1 MNSLLYLIV
10 VVASNFVNV
19 QTNNSTTVAS
29 MNVSE
34 TSTSSVLEFNNT
46 VGISKATDSKSNYPH
61 PSASVNGVTSMK
73 IPSSAMASLSDGL
86 KTGISPSN
94 MIKPTSPPV
103 TTRSPSESSV
113 FVQDTASVMNSNI
126 SLSTE
131 RAPTITATLSVIPS
145 TTIPSYS
152 VAQSTTHAMV
162 TSNVSAATNV
172 TKESVQPNVTHNIQA
187 TPSAIASST
196 SSSDTQYVS
205 SMIPSTAMMVT
216 SDTITTLVNNTTVP
230 ILNATTTS
238 NVMMKATQSAVQS
251 MTTPPD
257 TVNSSTSRMMV
268 SSSSPTS
275 VPTASTTIPRN
286 ATMPNTTI
294 QSLTSATNASVFSS
308 AVITSFE
315 THIRTTPVGN
325 MTSSIKGLSSSPTIS
340 SMTHPSSSQVITP
353 GPPEIV
359 FVRIT
364 IDANCSQV
372 LTNQSTAFKAAV
384 QSSVS
389 KVLNISSS
397 KINISAVTCG
407 SIIVDM
413 AIENVNN
420 ENITQKLMDAVNNNL
435 LNISYNN
442 ETLAVTSVNKLTTKP
457 ITPTVATL
465 SVSRDSL
472 TRNPM
477 SSTTIVTETLSGS
490 AQSETTSQVLAI
502 SSTSPVKSA
511 SDTASVM
518 STRATNASIFL
529 SATMFSS
536 AVMQT
541 VSPTEKMTTS
551 FETHVRTTPVVNM
564 TNSMKGLSSS
574 PTISSMTHPSSSQVI
589 TPGPPEIVFVRI
601 TIDAN
606 CSQVLTNQSTAFKAA
621 VQSSVSKVL
630 NISSSKINISAVTCG
645 SIIVDMA
652 IENVNNENITQ
663 KLMDAV
669 NNNLLNISYNN
680 ETLAVT
686 SVNKLTTKPIT
697 PTVATLS
704 VSRDSLTRNPM
715 SSTTIV
721 TETLSG
727 SAQSETTS
735 QVLAISSTS
744 PVKSAS
750 DTASVMSTRAT
761 NASIFLSAT
770 MFSSAVM
777 QTVSPT
783 EKMTTSFETHVRT
796 TPVVNMTNSMK
807 GLSSSPTI
815 SSMTHPSSSQV
826 ITPGPPEI
834 VFVRITIDANCSQV
848 LTNQSTAFK
857 AAVQFS
863 VSEVLNI
870 SSSKINISAV
880 ICGSIIVD
888 MAIEN
893 VNNEN
898 ITQKLMDA
906 VNNNLLN
913 ISYNNETLAVT
924 SVNKLTTKP
933 ITPTVTT
940 LSVSRDSLT
949 SNPMSP
955 TTIVTE
961 TLSGSPQ
968 SETTSQ
974 VLAISSTSPVKSASD
989 TASAMSTHAINASI
1003 FLNATMFSSAVMQ
1016 TVSPTEKMTT
1026 SFETHVT
1033 TSPVEHMTTHA
1044 TNSSI
1049 FAKAT
1054 MLSSHSSAIMQTMSP
1069 TGKMPPVVN
1078 MTTSSTGKTN
1088 TSFATHVR
1096 TSPVVNMTSSMKGLS
1111 SSPAIS
1117 SMAHPSSSQVITP
1130 VPPEIVLVRITI
1142 DADCNRVPSQS
1153 TTFKDA
1159 VRLSC
1164 SKVLNISASKIK
1176 ITAVKCG
1183 SILVDMEI
1191 QNENN
1196 ENITRKL
1203 EDAVNNNQ
1211 LNISYNGTQLAVTSV
1226 KELTTK
1232 PTSKND
1238 DDDDDNTALIIYIVF
1253 GSVLG
1258 LAFLIALVILIAR
1271 CRRERSTGMFHLP
1284 SEENL
1289 ELSGFSVQNK
1299 SYQGQGGNFYGELQ
1313 PESSEHRLSGIPDES
1328 DPAPNDLAGGAEDG
1342 GGFGGA
1348 YLPAWKNLPTMDMSE
1363 VNRNDDTNDNLLLT
1377 YGKTGVEEGKD
1388 SGKTDVVKSYDN
1400 VGAV

>member
-1 MNSLLYLIV
+1 
-10 VVASNFVNV
+10 
-19 QTNNSTTVAS
+19 
-29 MNVSE
+29 
-34 TSTSSVLEFNNT
+34 
-46 VGISKATDSKSNYPH
+46 
-61 PSASVNGVTSMK
+61 
-73 IPSSAMASLSDGL
+73 
-86 KTGISPSN
+86 
-94 MIKPTSPPV
+94 
-103 TTRSPSESSV
+103 
-113 FVQDTASVMNSNI
+113 
-126 SLSTE
+126 
-131 RAPTITATLSVIPS
+131 
-145 TTIPSYS
+145 
-152 VAQSTTHAMV
+152 
-162 TSNVSAATNV
+162 
-172 TKESVQPNVTHNIQA
+172 
-187 TPSAIASST
+187 
-196 SSSDTQYVS
+196 
-205 SMIPSTAMMVT
+205 
-216 SDTITTLVNNTTVP
+216 
-230 ILNATTTS
+230 
-238 NVMMKATQSAVQS
+238 
-251 MTTPPD
+251 
-257 TVNSSTSRMMV
+257 
-268 SSSSPTS
+268 
-275 VPTASTTIPRN
+275 
-286 ATMPNTTI
+286 
-294 QSLTSATNASVFSS
+294 
-308 AVITSFE
+308 
-315 THIRTTPVGN
+315 
-325 MTSSIKGLSSSPTIS
+325 
-340 SMTHPSSSQVITP
+340 MTHPSSSQVITP

-372 LTNQSTAFKAAV
+372 LANQSTAFKAAV

-389 KVLNISSS
+389 KVLNILPS

-413 AIENVNN
+413 AIENVKH
-420 ENITQKLMDAVNNNL
+420 ENITQKLIDAVNNNQ
-435 LNISYNN
+435 LNITYNN
-442 ETLAVTSVNKLTTKP
+442 GTQLAVTSVNKLTTKP
-457 ITPTVATL
+457 ITPTVNTL

-472 TRNPM
+472 TNNPM

-490 AQSETTSQVLAI
+490 PQSETTSQVLAI

-511 SDTASVM
+511 SDTTSVM

-589 TPGPPEIVFVRI
+589 TPVSPEIDLVRI

-606 CSQVLTNQSTAFKAA
+606 CSQVPNHQSTVFKAA
-621 VQSSVSKVL
+621 VQFSVSEVL
-630 NISSSKINISAVTCG
+630 NISSSKINISAVICG
-645 SIIVDMA
+645 SIIVDIA
-652 IENVNNENITQ
+652 IENVNKENITQ

-704 VSRDSLTRNPM
+704 VS
-715 SSTTIV
+715 
-721 TETLSG
+721 
-727 SAQSETTS
+727 
-735 QVLAISSTS
+735 
-744 PVKSAS
+744 
-750 DTASVMSTRAT
+750 
-761 NASIFLSAT
+761 SI
-770 MFSSAVM
+770 
-777 QTVSPT
+777 
-783 EKMTTSFETHVRT
+783 
-796 TPVVNMTNSMK
+796 
-807 GLSSSPTI
+807 
-815 SSMTHPSSSQV
+815 
-826 ITPGPPEI
+826 
-834 VFVRITIDANCSQV
+834 
-848 LTNQSTAFK
+848 
-857 AAVQFS
+857 
-863 VSEVLNI
+863 
-870 SSSKINISAV
+870 
-880 ICGSIIVD
+880 
-888 MAIEN
+888 
-893 VNNEN
+893 
-898 ITQKLMDA
+898 
-906 VNNNLLN
+906 
-913 ISYNNETLAVT
+913 
-924 SVNKLTTKP
+924 
-933 ITPTVTT
+933 
-940 LSVSRDSLT
+940 
-949 SNPMSP
+949 
-955 TTIVTE
+955 TIVTE
-961 TLSGSPQ
+961 TLSGSPHR
-968 SETTSQ
+968 ETTSQ
-974 VLAISSTSPVKSASD
+974 VLAQSASD
-989 TASAMSTHAINASI
+989 TASAMSTQAINESI
-1003 FLNATMFSSAVMQ
+1003 FLNATMFSSAVIQ
-1016 TVSPTEKMTT
+1016 TLSPTGKMTT
-1026 SFETHVT
+1026 SFVTHVT
-1033 TSPVEHMTTHA
+1033 TSPVENMTTHA

-1054 MLSSHSSAIMQTMSP
+1054 ILSSHSSAIMQTMSP

-1078 MTTSSTGKTN
+1078 MTMSPTGKTN

-1096 TSPVVNMTSSMKGLS
+1096 TSPVVNMTSSIKGLS

-1130 VPPEIVLVRITI
+1130 VPPVLVRITI

-1153 TTFKDA
+1153 TSFKDA

-1238 DDDDDNTALIIYIVF
+1238 DDDDNTASIIYIVF

-1258 LAFLIALVILIAR
+1258 LAFLIALVILIVR

-1313 PESSEHRLSGIPDES
+1313 PESSELRISGIPDES

-1377 YGKTGVEEGKD
+1377 YGKTAGEEGKD
-1388 SGKTDVVKSYDN
+1388 SGKTDVVTSYDN

>member
-10 VVASNFVNV
+10 AIASNFVNG
-19 QTNNSTTVAS
+19 QTNSSTTVAS

-46 VGISKATDSKSNYPH
+46 VGISKATNSKSNYPH
-61 PSASVNGVTSMK
+61 SSASVNGVASTK
-73 IPSSAMASLSDGL
+73 IPSSAMASSSDSV

-103 TTRSPSESSV
+103 TTRGPSESSV

-162 TSNVSAATNV
+162 TSNVSTTTNV

-216 SDTITTLVNNTTVP
+216 SDTATTLVNNTTAP
-230 ILNATTTS
+230 MLNATATS
-238 NVMMKATQSAVQS
+238 TVMMKATQSAVQN

-257 TVNSSTSRMMV
+257 TVNSSTSRMII

-275 VPTASTTIPRN
+275 VPTTSTTMPRN

-294 QSLTSATNASVFSS
+294 QSPTSATNASVFSS
-308 AVITSFE
+308 AVMPTVSLTEKMTTSFE
-315 THIRTTPVGN
+315 THIRTTPVV

-340 SMTHPSSSQVITP
+340 SMTHPSSSHIITP
-353 GPPEIV
+353 GPLQIV
-359 FVRIT
+359 LVRIT
-364 IDANCSQV
+364 INANCTQV
-372 LTNQSTAFKAAV
+372 PNHQSNDFKAAV
-384 QSSVS
+384 Q
-389 KVLNISSS
+389 
-397 KINISAVTCG
+397 
-407 SIIVDM
+407 
-413 AIENVNN
+413 
-420 ENITQKLMDAVNNNL
+420 
-435 LNISYNN
+435 
-442 ETLAVTSVNKLTTKP
+442 
-457 ITPTVATL
+457 L
-465 SVSRDSL
+465 SVS
-472 TRNPM
+472 
-477 SSTTIVTETLSGS
+477 
-490 AQSETTSQVLAI
+490 Q
-502 SSTSPVKSA
+502 
-511 SDTASVM
+511 
-518 STRATNASIFL
+518 
-529 SATMFSS
+529 
-536 AVMQT
+536 
-541 VSPTEKMTTS
+541 
-551 FETHVRTTPVVNM
+551 
-564 TNSMKGLSSS
+564 
-574 PTISSMTHPSSSQVI
+574 
-589 TPGPPEIVFVRI
+589 
-601 TIDAN
+601 
-606 CSQVLTNQSTAFKAA
+606 
-621 VQSSVSKVL
+621 
-630 NISSSKINISAVTCG
+630 
-645 SIIVDMA
+645 
-652 IENVNNENITQ
+652 
-663 KLMDAV
+663 
-669 NNNLLNISYNN
+669 
-680 ETLAVT
+680 
-686 SVNKLTTKPIT
+686 
-697 PTVATLS
+697 
-704 VSRDSLTRNPM
+704 
-715 SSTTIV
+715 
-721 TETLSG
+721 
-727 SAQSETTS
+727 
-735 QVLAISSTS
+735 
-744 PVKSAS
+744 
-750 DTASVMSTRAT
+750 
-761 NASIFLSAT
+761 
-770 MFSSAVM
+770 
-777 QTVSPT
+777 
-783 EKMTTSFETHVRT
+783 
-796 TPVVNMTNSMK
+796 
-807 GLSSSPTI
+807 
-815 SSMTHPSSSQV
+815 
-826 ITPGPPEI
+826 
-834 VFVRITIDANCSQV
+834 
-848 LTNQSTAFK
+848 
-857 AAVQFS
+857 
-863 VSEVLNI
+863 VLNI

-893 VNNEN
+893 VNNEDIN
-898 ITQKLMDA
+898 QKLMDA
-906 VNNNLLN
+906 VNNNQLN
-913 ISYNNETLAVT
+913 ILYDGTQLAVT
-924 SVNKLTTKP
+924 SVNILTTKP

-949 SNPMSP
+949 RNPMSS

-968 SETTSQ
+968 HETTSQ
-974 VLAISSTSPVKSASD
+974 VLAKSSTLPVKSASDTASAMSTQATNASIFLSATMFSSAVMQTVSPTEKITTSFETHVRTTSVVNMTNSMKGLTSSPAISTMTHPSSSQEITPVSPEIILVRITINANCTQVPNHQSNDFKAAVQLSVSQVLNISSSKINISAVICGSIIVDMAIENVNNEDINQKLMDAVNNNQLNILYDGTQLAVTSVNILTTKPITPTVTTLSVSRDSLTRNPMSSTTIVTETLSGSPQRETTSQVLAKSSTSPVKSASD
-989 TASAMSTHAINASI
+989 TASAMSTQAINASI

-1016 TVSPTEKMTT
+1016 TVSPTGKMTM

-1033 TSPVEHMTTHA
+1033 TSPVENMTTHA

-1054 MLSSHSSAIMQTMSP
+1054 ILSSHSSAIMQTMSP

-1078 MTTSSTGKTN
+1078 MTMSPTGKTN

-1096 TSPVVNMTSSMKGLS
+1096 TSPVVNMTSSIKGLS

-1130 VPPEIVLVRITI
+1130 VPPVLVRITI

-1153 TTFKDA
+1153 TSFKDA

-1176 ITAVKCG
+1176 ITAVQCG

-1211 LNISYNGTQLAVTSV
+1211 LHISYNGTQLAVTSV

-1238 DDDDDNTALIIYIVF
+1238 DDDDNTASIIYIVF

-1258 LAFLIALVILIAR
+1258 LAFLIALVILIVR

-1377 YGKTGVEEGKD
+1377 YGKTAGEEGKD
-1388 SGKTDVVKSYDN
+1388 SGKTDVVTSYDN

>member
-1 MNSLLYLIV
+1 M
-10 VVASNFVNV
+10 
-19 QTNNSTTVAS
+19 AS

-73 IPSSAMASLSDGL
+73 IPSSAMASSSDGL

-113 FVQDTASVMNSNI
+113 FVQDTASIMNSNI
-126 SLSTE
+126 SLTTE

-152 VAQSTTHAMV
+152 VAQSTTHAMA
-162 TSNVSAATNV
+162 TSNVSATTYV
-172 TKESVQPNVTHNIQA
+172 TKESIQPNVTHNIQA

-216 SDTITTLVNNTTVP
+216 SDTITTLVNSTTAP

-238 NVMMKATQSAVQS
+238 TVMMKATQSAVQS

-257 TVNSSTSRMMV
+257 TVNNSTSPMMI

-275 VPTASTTIPRN
+275 VPTTSTTMPRN

-315 THIRTTPVGN
+315 THIRTTPVVN
-325 MTSSIKGLSSSPTIS
+325 MASSIKGLSSSPTIS

-353 GPPEIV
+353 GPTEIV

-389 KVLNISSS
+389 KVLNILPS

-413 AIENVNN
+413 AIENVKN
-420 ENITQKLMDAVNNNL
+420 ENITQKLIDAVNNNQ
-435 LNISYNN
+435 LNITYNN
-442 ETLAVTSVNKLTTKP
+442 GTRLAVTSVNKLTTKP
-457 ITPTVATL
+457 ITPTVTAL

-472 TRNPM
+472 TSNPM

-490 AQSETTSQVLAI
+490 TQSETTSQVLAK
-502 SSTSPVKSA
+502 SSTLPVKSA
-511 SDTASVM
+511 SDTASTM

-536 AVMQT
+536 AIMQT

-564 TNSMKGLSSS
+564 TNSMKGLSFS

-589 TPGPPEIVFVRI
+589 TPVSPEIVLVRI

-606 CSQVLTNQSTAFKAA
+606 CSQVPNHQSNDFKAA
-621 VQSSVSKVL
+621 VQSSV
-630 NISSSKINISAVTCG
+630 
-645 SIIVDMA
+645 
-652 IENVNNENITQ
+652 
-663 KLMDAV
+663 
-669 NNNLLNISYNN
+669 
-680 ETLAVT
+680 
-686 SVNKLTTKPIT
+686 
-697 PTVATLS
+697 
-704 VSRDSLTRNPM
+704 R
-715 SSTTIV
+715 
-721 TETLSG
+721 
-727 SAQSETTS
+727 
-735 QVLAISSTS
+735 
-744 PVKSAS
+744 
-750 DTASVMSTRAT
+750 
-761 NASIFLSAT
+761 
-770 MFSSAVM
+770 
-777 QTVSPT
+777 
-783 EKMTTSFETHVRT
+783 
-796 TPVVNMTNSMK
+796 
-807 GLSSSPTI
+807 
-815 SSMTHPSSSQV
+815 
-826 ITPGPPEI
+826 
-834 VFVRITIDANCSQV
+834 
-848 LTNQSTAFK
+848 
-857 AAVQFS
+857 
-863 VSEVLNI
+863 EVLNI

-898 ITQKLMDA
+898 VTQKLMDA
-906 VNNNLLN
+906 VNNKQLN
-913 ISYNNETLAVT
+913 ISYKGKQLAVT
-924 SVNKLTTKP
+924 SVNRLTTKP
-933 ITPTVTT
+933 ITPMVTT
-940 LSVSRDSLT
+940 LSVSS
-949 SNPMSP
+949 

-968 SETTSQ
+968 RETTSQ
-974 VLAISSTSPVKSASD
+974 VLAQSASD
-989 TASAMSTHAINASI
+989 TASAMSTQAINESI

-1016 TVSPTEKMTT
+1016 TVSQTGKMTM
-1026 SFETHVT
+1026 SFVTHVT
-1033 TSPVEHMTTHA
+1033 TSPVENMTTHA

-1054 MLSSHSSAIMQTMSP
+1054 ILSSHSSAIIQTMSP

-1078 MTTSSTGKTN
+1078 MTMSPTGKTN

-1117 SMAHPSSSQVITP
+1117 SMAHPSSSQVVTP
-1130 VPPEIVLVRITI
+1130 GPPEIVLVRITI

-1238 DDDDDNTALIIYIVF
+1238 DDGDDNTALIIYIVF

-1363 VNRNDDTNDNLLLT
+1363 VNRNDDTNANLLLT